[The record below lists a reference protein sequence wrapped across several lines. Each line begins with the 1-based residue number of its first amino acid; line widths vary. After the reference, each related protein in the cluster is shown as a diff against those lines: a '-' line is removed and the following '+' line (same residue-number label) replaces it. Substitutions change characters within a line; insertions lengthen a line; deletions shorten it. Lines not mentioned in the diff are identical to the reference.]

1 MGHDKRRNPMRK
13 NLSGAGLILVGL
25 LVTSGLVLSQTEQE
39 NRTLIVSGQPG
50 QAPVIQVKGRS
61 YVDVEALARLTNGFL
76 SFKGNQI
83 TLTLPASA
91 ASTPIATPPA
101 SEAANSALSKDF
113 LKAGIETMAVIREWR
128 TALVNAVRNA
138 YPVTDESDAGY
149 RAQAAK
155 DLRLVSVAA
164 STDSD
169 RSAYQLF
176 SNEVSN
182 MQRFS
187 NEIVAAHNNM
197 QNISPDTLKEDPLE
211 QQTLTCARSLASMV
225 ASGQF
230 QDDGSCH

>member
-1 MGHDKRRNPMRK
+1 M
-13 NLSGAGLILVGL
+13 I
-25 LVTSGLVLSQTEQE
+25 VTAVAAKQSVL
-39 NRTLIVSGQPG
+39 
-50 QAPVIQVKGRS
+50 
-61 YVDVEALARLTNGFL
+61 
-76 SFKGNQI
+76 
-83 TLTLPASA
+83 
-91 ASTPIATPPA
+91 
-101 SEAANSALSKDF
+101 
-113 LKAGIETMAVIREWR
+113 
-128 TALVNAVRNA
+128 
-138 YPVTDESDAGY
+138 TDEADAGY

-182 MQRFS
+182 MPTFS

-211 QQTLTCARSLASMV
+211 QQTLTCARFLASMV

-230 QDDGSCH
+230 QDDGCCH